1 MREPETAAVT
11 TPLTT
16 ERMIYMKIKF
26 EITVDNKEI
35 NTFRKYLRA
44 YDADAI
50 IDEYHSSSW
59 IEPQRVFQADTL
71 EEAEA
76 EFKEIADKLRY
87 ATVVKNGKLATISY
101 SVYRL
106 SRCEYDDEELFEE
119 EVLEEIATPINSKDI
134 ESVEAE

>member
-1 MREPETAAVT
+1 
-11 TPLTT
+11 
-16 ERMIYMKIKF
+16 MKIKY
-26 EITVDNKEI
+26 EISVDTKEI

-44 YDADAI
+44 YDAEAI
-50 IDEYHSSSW
+50 IDEYHRSSW
-59 IEPQRVFQADTL
+59 TEPQRVFQADTL

-76 EFKEIADKLRY
+76 EFKEVADKLRY

-119 EVLEEIATPINSKDI
+119 EVLEEIATPINPKDI

>member
-1 MREPETAAVT
+1 
-11 TPLTT
+11 
-16 ERMIYMKIKF
+16 MKIKF

-71 EEAEA
+71 EEADK
-76 EFKEIADKLRY
+76 EFKKIADKLGY
-87 ATVVKNGKLATISY
+87 ATVVKNGKLATICY
-101 SVYRL
+101 AVYRL
-106 SRCEYDDEELFEE
+106 SRCEYDDEEFFEE
-119 EVLEEIATPINSKDI
+119 DVLEEIATPINPKDI